1 MDGSR
6 RQARERA
13 LSLLYEAETKGVTP
27 AQVLAG
33 LPVEPLPFTAEV
45 VEGVGDH
52 QGELDAW
59 ITRFARDWAID
70 RMPALDRA
78 LLRMA
83 IFELLHRPDVPTGA
97 VISEAVELAQL
108 YSTDESSRFVNGMLG
123 RIAEQARPAGGGEA
137 TGPADDA
144 PLAGHLIDREFDEE
158 G

>member
-1 MDGSR
+1 V
-6 RQARERA
+6 

-33 LPVEPLPFTAEV
+33 LPVEPLPFTTEL

-52 QGELDAW
+52 QGELDRW

-78 LLRMA
+78 LLRMGV
-83 IFELLHRPDVPTGA
+83 FELLHRPDVPTGA

-123 RIAEQARPAGGGEA
+123 RIAEEARPAGEGEA
-137 TGPADDA
+137 AGATDDA
-144 PLAGHLIDREFDEE
+144 PLAGHAVNHEFDEE